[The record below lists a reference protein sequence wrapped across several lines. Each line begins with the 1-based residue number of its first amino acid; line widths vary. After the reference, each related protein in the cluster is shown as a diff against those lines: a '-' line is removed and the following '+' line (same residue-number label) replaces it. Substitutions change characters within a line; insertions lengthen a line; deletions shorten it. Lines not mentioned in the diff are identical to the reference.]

1 MVGLNGSGR
10 RSGTKRDPIRREG
23 RTAPAAT
30 AAFWALLV
38 LALAGCDL
46 DKESLDSGI
55 ATPTRFQ
62 AVGGGGRVALQREL
76 DDWPARFGSKELT
89 HLVAQ
94 AQSQNL
100 DIAAA
105 VARIAEA
112 EAQAR
117 VAAATL
123 YPTVAAGGAGGQALI
138 PGVSKAFSPP
148 YRSQRTNAF
157 GLNLNASYEIDFW
170 NKNHDAAASGL
181 LSAQAS
187 VFDRDVVA
195 LSTTA
200 SVVNLYFQLLAAQDR
215 LRVAHQNVAL
225 AEHVLRAIVARRAV
239 GTSSALD
246 EAQQTTIVAQQRA
259 NVPPLEQIELQDRNL
274 LAVLLGRTPES
285 VSIKGGSLERLT
297 DPAVRAGLPSKLL
310 LRRPDV
316 AEAEDRLAA
325 QGLQVSVA
333 RAAFFP
339 DVTLTGQ
346 YGILSAVFKNL
357 FTPQAAAYSFA
368 ANLAQPIFNGGAL
381 QGQLDLQKGKFD
393 ELLADYRKTIL
404 TSFSDVENGLIAVA
418 KTAEQLRLQTL
429 AVKSAQRAYEDAFL
443 QLQTG
448 TMDIVTLAVIQN
460 TLFQAEDLLVQV
472 RSAHFQ
478 ATTTLYQALG
488 GGWTRPP
495 EALLAATA
503 GQAAP

>member
-1 MVGLNGSGR
+1 MVGLNKSRRRGKTEREPVVRGR
-10 RSGTKRDPIRREG
+10 GF
-23 RTAPAAT
+23 APLSRAAC
-30 AAFWALLV
+30 AVL
-38 LALAGCDL
+38 LALPLTGCDL

-55 ATPTRFQ
+55 ATPARFQ
-62 AVGGGGRVALQREL
+62 AVGGGGRLEL

-89 HLVAQ
+89 ALVAQ

-105 VARIAEA
+105 VARIAQA

-117 VAAATL
+117 VAAAAL
-123 YPTVAAGGAGGQALI
+123 YPTVAAGGEGGQALV
-138 PGVSKAFSPP
+138 PGVNRSFHPP
-148 YRSQRTNAF
+148 YSDLRTNVFA
-157 GLNLNASYEIDFW
+157 LNLNASYEVDFW
-170 NKNHDAAASGL
+170 NKNHDAASSARL
-181 LSAQAS
+181 TAQAS

-200 SVVNLYFQLLAAQDR
+200 SVVNLYFQILAAHDR
-215 LRVAHQNVAL
+215 LRVAHKNVAL
-225 AEHVLRAIVARRAV
+225 GEHVRRAVSSRKAV

-246 EAQQTTIVAQQRA
+246 EAQQTSIVAQQRA
-259 NVPPLEQIELQDRNL
+259 NVPPFEQIELQTRNL
-274 LAVLLGRTPES
+274 LVVLLGRTPES
-285 VSIKGGSLERLT
+285 VSIKGGSLERLSV
-297 DPAVRAGLPSKLL
+297 PAVRAGLPSRLL

-316 AEAEDRLAA
+316 AAAEDALAA
-325 QGLQVSVA
+325 QGLQVNVA

-346 YGILSAVFKNL
+346 YGIISQVFKNL
-357 FTPQAAAYSFA
+357 FTPQATAYSFA

-393 ELLADYRKTIL
+393 EWLADYRKTIL
-404 TSFSDVENGLIAVA
+404 TSFSDVENGLIAVS
-418 KTAEQLRLQTL
+418 KTGEQLRLQKR
-429 AVKSAQRAYEDAFL
+429 AVESAQKAYEDAYL

-448 TMDIVTLAVIQN
+448 TMDIVTMAVVQN

-495 EALLAATA
+495 ETLLLADGAK
-503 GQAAP
+503 AAP

>member
-1 MVGLNGSGR
+1 L
-10 RSGTKRDPIRREG
+10 
-23 RTAPAAT
+23 
-30 AAFWALLV
+30 ALLA

-46 DKESLDSGI
+46 DRESLDSGI
-55 ATPTRFQ
+55 ATPARFQ
-62 AVGGGGRVALQREL
+62 AVGGGGRVAL

-89 HLVAQ
+89 SLVAQ
-94 AQSQNL
+94 AQGQNL

-105 VARIAEA
+105 VARIAQA
-112 EAQAR
+112 DAQAR
-117 VAAATL
+117 VAAAAL
-123 YPTVAAGGAGGQALI
+123 FPTIAGGGTAGQALI
-138 PGVSKAFSPP
+138 PGVSKTFHPP
-148 YRSQRTNAF
+148 YNDLRTDVF

-170 NKNHDAAASGL
+170 GKNHDAAASGQL
-181 LSAQAS
+181 TAQAT

-200 SVVNLYFQLLAAQDR
+200 SVVNSYFQILAAQDR
-215 LRVAHQNVAL
+215 LRVAHRNVAL
-225 AEHVLRAIVARRAV
+225 AAHVLSAISSRRAV
-239 GTSSALD
+239 GTASALD
-246 EAQQTTIVAQQRA
+246 EAQQATIVAQQRA
-259 NVPPLEQIELQDRNL
+259 NVPPLEQTELQTRNL
-274 LAVLLGRTPES
+274 LVVLLGRTPES
-285 VSIKGGSLERLT
+285 VSIRGGSLERLRI
-297 DPAVRAGLPSKLL
+297 PEVRAGLPSKLL

-316 AEAEDRLAA
+316 AAAEDSLAA
-325 QGLQVSVA
+325 QGLQVNVA

-346 YGILSAVFKNL
+346 YGILSEVFKNL
-357 FTPQAAAYSFA
+357 FTPQAAAYSLA
-368 ANLAQPIFNGGAL
+368 ASLAQPIFNGGAL
-381 QGQLDLQKGKFD
+381 QGQLDLQKGKFE

-418 KTAEQLRLQTL
+418 KTGEQLRLQSL
-429 AVKSAQRAYEDAFL
+429 AVQSAQKAYNDAYL

-448 TMDIVTLAVIQN
+448 TMDIVTLAVVEN

-495 EALLAATA
+495 ETLVLAA
-503 GQAAP
+503 QAKATP